1 MASSESPRT
10 AHGAPPIQVD
20 AVDRDLL
27 QLIIDNARIPTHV
40 LAAEL
45 ELDDEDVERR
55 IARME
60 SIGIIKAYRA
70 VVDPYLYSL
79 YFIEHGPLGVA
90 PL

>member
-1 MASSESPRT
+1 MAD
-10 AHGAPPIQVD
+10 AHAPQVG

-45 ELDDEDVERR
+45 GLDDDDVDRR
-55 IARME
+55 IVRME
-60 SIGIIKAYRA
+60 AIGIIKAYRA

-79 YFIEHGPLGVA
+79 YFIEHGPLGTDPGQPA
-90 PL
+90 